1 MPPNKSD
8 VVPISLWVKFL
19 LRQTFTE
26 KKTPEEKLWVWV
38 IAKAIEDANYNEEAC
53 QKRQDELMAQ
63 AKKAESKGKHEK
75 FLALR
80 NDARAVPA
88 AMLSTANEARRFLMS
103 CGGILRLIGIEPS
116 WFLVILKKHTDWAE
130 EAFAER
136 RRGAELP
143 SLLRRQAA

>member
-8 VVPISLWVKFL
+8 TVPISLWVKFL

-53 QKRQDELMAQ
+53 KKRQNELMAQ
-63 AKKAESKGKHEK
+63 ANNRANANGRHEK
-75 FLALR
+75 YLALR

-88 AMLSTANEARRFLMS
+88 AMLSTSMEARRFLMG
-103 CGGILRLIGIEPS
+103 CDNVLEMIGIEPS
-116 WFLVILKKHTDWAE
+116 WFRSVLKEHTTWASE
-130 EAFAER
+130 
-136 RRGAELP
+136 ELP